1 MTHEQD
7 LVALARSIIDSNR
20 YMTLGAA
27 RRERTSMGVTRA
39 VRLGGVSGRRLEC
52 APHVGQ
58 TPSSSPTSATSS
70 SASPTSSTHRLDRS
84 GLHTF
89 YLVTMAL
96 MLTWY
101 LRYARHA
108 KSGCTGRPTPRE
120 HDEMAGSPDSPVP
133 AALWPAAAGVGNGHQ
148 PDAAP
153 SATTFTPPTT
163 TNRLEPQG

>member
-101 LRYARHA
+101 LRYARHRRV
-108 KSGCTGRPTPRE
+108 RPTRW
-120 HDEMAGSPDSPVP
+120 AGHQRPTQRGEEANASSRAA
-133 AALWPAAAGVGNGHQ
+133 AAL
-148 PDAAP
+148 AP
-153 SATTFTPPTT
+153 P
-163 TNRLEPQG
+163 